1 MRKFGL
7 CARCALP
14 LFTVVLLLVSGCGF
28 LKKKG
33 GDDAGSAA
41 PADTA
46 AAEAVDAAAAPA
58 AAAAAASVKKANA
71 AIGIPS
77 HDDHQAKAA
86 VEITKSNYKDEL
98 DKIEKENK
106 K

>member
-1 MRKFGL
+1 MKSMTSL
-7 CARCALP
+7 L
-14 LFTVVLLLVSGCGF
+14 VMLLLVSGCGF
-28 LKKKG
+28 LKHKG
-33 GDDAGSAA
+33 GDDAGAAA

-46 AAEAVDAAAAPA
+46 AAVDEAADAGAAPA

-71 AIGIPS
+71 AIGIPA

-86 VEITKSNYKDEL
+86 AEITKANYKDEL
-98 DKIEKENK
+98 DKIEKESK